1 MKKEFDIDDEW
12 VSFEIHPETPPE
24 GISMDALFP
33 KSSREQ
39 MHARLR
45 ASGEPYGLQFT
56 DNDWLSNSRL
66 ALEASEFARDTGR
79 FHEFHSR
86 VFRAYFSEA
95 RDIGDRGVLSEIAKD
110 SGLDTAAL
118 NAALDEG
125 RYRSRIEEGQH
136 EGQRYGVTGTPT
148 YIINNK
154 YKVVGAQ
161 PLEVMRRALNEIAER
176 ERSAGAES

>member
-1 MKKEFDIDDEW
+1 
-12 VSFEIHPETPPE
+12 
-24 GISMDALFP
+24 MDALLP
-33 KSSREQ
+33 KSSRQQ

-66 ALEASEFARDTGR
+66 ALEASEFARDAGR

-110 SGLDTAAL
+110 SGLDAAAL
-118 NAALDEG
+118 NSALDEG
-125 RYRSRIEEGQH
+125 KYRSRIEEGQH

-176 ERSAGAES
+176 EDSAGTES